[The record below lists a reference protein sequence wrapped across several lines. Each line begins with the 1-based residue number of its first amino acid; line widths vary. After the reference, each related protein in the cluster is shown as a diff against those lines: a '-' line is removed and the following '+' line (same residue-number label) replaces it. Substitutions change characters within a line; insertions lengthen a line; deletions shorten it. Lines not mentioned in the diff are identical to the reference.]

1 MNMKYATTRIAKTLA
16 LAAMMLAAPLA
27 SQASTADDEAMNACI
42 NAFVAANLPKEQ
54 RVRVQK
60 EDVPASPISVHART
74 YKIVLSATGAIS
86 GKNYSRGTCIVDRD
100 GAVLTLNGRP
110 LSTKV
115 AAR

>member
-1 MNMKYATTRIAKTLA
+1 MKYATIRIAKTLA
-16 LAAMMLAAPLA
+16 LATMLLVAPLA
-27 SQASTADDEAMNACI
+27 SQASTADDAAMNACI
-42 NAFVAANLPKEQ
+42 NAFVASANLPKEQ

-74 YKIVLSATGAIS
+74 YKIVLNATGATS
-86 GKNYSRGTCIVDRD
+86 GKNYSRGTCVVDRD
-100 GAVLTLNGRP
+100 GQVLTLNGRP